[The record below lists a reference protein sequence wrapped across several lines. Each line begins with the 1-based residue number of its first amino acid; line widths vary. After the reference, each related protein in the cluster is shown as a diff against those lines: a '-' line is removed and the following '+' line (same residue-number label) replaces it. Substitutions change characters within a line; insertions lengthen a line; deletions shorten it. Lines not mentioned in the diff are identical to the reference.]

1 MQGGGLDSMVN
12 SSNVIESTS
21 GASQVFL
28 KPRKGRGGPRFDM
41 AERIVVAID
50 ASKEI
55 TKNALEWALT
65 NVAVQE
71 GHCITLLALFPSGTS
86 GKFLSLEQHHIPE
99 KFSNFH
105 FFGSPMPYVETI
117 YFPIYS
123 GFVCFGMAVRKV
135 WGFSALWPLL
145 GGDCGSRIGRVGS
158 MGSRATQS
166 EIEGEIQRACST
178 MMQDLHNLC
187 AEKKVCSFCNL
198 YCVFLCSVYQR
209 KGLVIFLV
217 S

>member
-28 KPRKGRGGPRFDM
+28 KPRKGRGVPRFDM

-86 GKFLSLEQHHIPE
+86 GKFLGLEQHHISE

-105 FFGSPMPYVETI
+105 FLGSPMPSISLFIQVLYVLEWQFGK
-117 YFPIYS
+117 YG
-123 GFVCFGMAVRKV
+123 GFQLCGHCWVVIV
-135 WGFSALWPLL
+135 DL
-145 GGDCGSRIGRVGS
+145 GLEELVAWVLG
-158 MGSRATQS
+158 Q
-166 EIEGEIQRACST
+166 
-178 MMQDLHNLC
+178 HNLRLK
-187 AEKKVCSFCNL
+187 ARSREL
-198 YCVFLCSVYQR
+198 APP
-209 KGLVIFLV
+209 
-217 S
+217 

>member
-1 MQGGGLDSMVN
+1 M
-12 SSNVIESTS
+12 
-21 GASQVFL
+21 
-28 KPRKGRGGPRFDM
+28 
-41 AERIVVAID
+41 
-50 ASKEI
+50 
-55 TKNALEWALT
+55 
-65 NVAVQE
+65 
-71 GHCITLLALFPSGTS
+71 
-86 GKFLSLEQHHIPE
+86 
-99 KFSNFH
+99 
-105 FFGSPMPYVETI
+105 ETI

-187 AEKKVCSFCNL
+187 AEKKVCSFCN
-198 YCVFLCSVYQR
+198 CTVFFVFCISKKR
-209 KGLVIFLV
+209 F
-217 S
+217 SNFFC

>member
-12 SSNVIESTS
+12 NGNVIESTS

-86 GKFLSLEQHHIPE
+86 GKFLSLEQHHISENSQIFIFWAVQCLMWRP
-99 KFSNFH
+99 SI
-105 FFGSPMPYVETI
+105 SPFIQVLYVLEWQLGK
-117 YFPIYS
+117 YG
-123 GFVCFGMAVRKV
+123 GFQLCGHCWVVIV
-135 WGFSALWPLL
+135 DL
-145 GGDCGSRIGRVGS
+145 GLDELVAWVLGQLNLRLKARSREL
-158 MGSRATQS
+158 APP
-166 EIEGEIQRACST
+166 
-178 MMQDLHNLC
+178 
-187 AEKKVCSFCNL
+187 
-198 YCVFLCSVYQR
+198 
-209 KGLVIFLV
+209 
-217 S
+217 

>member
-28 KPRKGRGGPRFDM
+28 KPRKGRGVPRFDM

-86 GKFLSLEQHHIPE
+86 GKFLGLEQHHISE
-99 KFSNFH
+99 KFS
-105 FFGSPMPYVETI
+105 FFGQSNAF

-166 EIEGEIQRACST
+166 EIEGKIQRACST

-209 KGLVIFLV
+209 KGLVIFFV